1 MLATW
6 TNRQAAL
13 KISAADQKFH
23 LKYFIWIMERF
34 NGSETQI
41 KMCARPYRIGRNQWK
56 SSISSSQ
63 GVLLGR
69 VQSDSYK
76 RKNLITF
83 KIPKMIELSQTDTNC
98 SGKTAKNAPQPPN
111 KTNIAFHFLNSHR
124 SNDGV
129 CRECDGRQFL
139 QCRKNV
145 SACAG
150 SACAGSANRTIRL
163 RNVLNVK
170 LY

>member
-13 KISAADQKFH
+13 KTSAADQKFH
-23 LKYFIWIMERF
+23 LKYFIWITKRF

-98 SGKTAKNAPQPPN
+98 SGKTAKNAPQPN
-111 KTNIAFHFLNSHR
+111 KTNVAFHFSNSHR
-124 SNDGV
+124 SNVGV
-129 CRECDGRQFL
+129 CRGCDGRQFS

-145 SACAG
+145 

-163 RNVLNVK
+163 RSVFNVK